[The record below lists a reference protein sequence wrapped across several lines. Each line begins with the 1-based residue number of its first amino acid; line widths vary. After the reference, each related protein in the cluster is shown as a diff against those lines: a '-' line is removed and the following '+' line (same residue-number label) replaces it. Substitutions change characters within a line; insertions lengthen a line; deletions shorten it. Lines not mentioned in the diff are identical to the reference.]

1 MIAAAAGETAAVL
14 LRFAV
19 YLDLMLLAGLL
30 LCTRRILAG
39 KVSARLIAGLAGAR

>member
-14 LRFAV
+14 LRFV
-19 YLDLMLLAGLL
+19 VCLDLMLLAGLL